1 MCVKNKHYDN
11 KNYAIKYINQYFRLD
26 CSADMQGLR
35 LFPNVKEIQE
45 SFGTFNQVTDYV
57 MQVDPNIKLDNPN
70 INVYVIGD
78 GSTPRTAAT
87 FNFLSKWK
95 TFSIDPL
102 VRMDTDWSVI
112 RNLTVLKGTGEEM
125 IEDIVEQKDY
135 IFLVFPHSH
144 IPELNSIYKYF
155 INQKVW
161 IINLPCCKP
170 NQGNSLPIKQ
180 FTGIVDTY
188 INSPK
193 NIFNI
198 YNNYIPLIK

>member
-1 MCVKNKHYDN
+1 MCVKNSHYDN
-11 KNYAIKYINQYFRLD
+11 KNYAIKYINQYFRLN
-26 CSADMQGLR
+26 CSADMQAIR

-45 SFGTFNQVTDYV
+45 SFGTFNIVTEHI
-57 MQVDPNIKLDNPN
+57 MTMDPNITLDNPN

-78 GSTPRTAAT
+78 GVSPRTAAT

-102 VRMDTDWSVI
+102 MRTEKDWSSVN
-112 RNLTVLKGTGEEM
+112 NLTVLKGTGEEC
-125 IEDIVEQKDY
+125 IEAIVEQKDY

-144 IPELNSIYKYF
+144 IPELNSIYKHF
-155 INQKVW
+155 KNQKVW

-170 NQGNSLPIKQ
+170 NQGNGLPIKK
-180 FTGIVDTY
+180 FIGIVDTN

-198 YNNYIPLIK
+198 YNNYLEM